1 MKKVTFTAKPSAGN
15 KRPTADDWVQQK
27 PKADEAIKRLTI
39 DIPQSLH
46 TRVKSQC
53 VLRGVNMVDVV
64 REFLE
69 REFRSD
75 HPESPGGTKPA
86 TTRKKPSGSR
96 TGN

>member
-1 MKKVTFTAKPSAGN
+1 MKKVTFTAKPSGGN

-27 PKADEAIKRLTI
+27 PAAEETIKRLTI

-75 HPESPGGTKPA
+75 HPENHGGTKPSS
-86 TTRKKPSGSR
+86 TTKKSSGSR

>member
-27 PKADEAIKRLTI
+27 PKADDAIKRLTI

-69 REFRSD
+69 REFPSD
-75 HPESPGGTKPA
+75 HAEGIAGSKPA
-86 TTRKKPSGSR
+86 SKAKK
-96 TGN
+96 